1 MQKASGDSG
10 LELEKG
16 NFDISKDKL
25 QIESISRNELLEN
38 FQKYPKYSFL
48 SRLQL
53 TMIFFSKKIIRHVV
67 TLLTTSSMHHR
78 ISSSNLNRR

>member
-10 LELEKG
+10 LELENG

-48 SRLQL
+48 LQL

>member
-1 MQKASGDSG
+1 MQKASGDSWFG
-10 LELEKG
+10 INENG

-48 SRLQL
+48 LQL